1 MPSRSRMPAWA
12 ERLYDRLLRTYPAA
26 FHEDYGKEMRAAFRH
41 RWRDER
47 DERGL
52 LGVVGLLASLL
63 IDTLRTAPREHLD
76 MLIHDVRYAWR
87 ALTRRQNWS
96 FTIAAVLTLGLGI
109 GAVTA
114 IFSIVYAVLLAPLP
128 YREGDRVVRIWETNA
143 SLNIPQFAASIP
155 NFMDWR
161 ARSHSFAGL
170 AAVSNESANI
180 SGGGAPERVTAL
192 GATANLWEVLGIS
205 PVAGRTFAAE
215 DDVPGHAPVAIISEG
230 LWMRRYGGDPSLVG
244 RTITV
249 NGVSH
254 LVLGVVPQDVGFDT
268 TIDLWLPMAP
278 DTPHETRGN
287 HRIAALGR
295 LAPGVSVAAAEAELT
310 QVAAQIEH
318 DFPGPEKG
326 WRVMVQPIRG
336 WIVSTDLRQ
345 RLNILLTAVVLLLL
359 VACTNVANLQVA
371 RATSRLREIG
381 VRIALGASRARLVRQ
396 MMTENLVL
404 AGLGGALGLGLAW
417 LCVRLAAASLPA
429 SIPRLGTLAIN
440 LPVLLT
446 AIVSIGA
453 TAFVAGLI
461 PAAMVARSNAHDALQ
476 QSGRSATGG
485 RRGRVRQ
492 VLVAVQLG
500 LATMLVIGAA
510 LLAQSLVRLQ
520 SVSLGIA
527 DPDHLLVARVTRD
540 STDQTHQRD
549 LVFYDSAL
557 DAIRALP
564 GVTSAGMTSE
574 VPLGAANTSMTLGPI
589 PRPQGVPP
597 QGIQASWRIVTSD
610 YLQTLQ
616 VPVQRGRLFD
626 KSRDPRWP
634 IVLSE
639 QLVHRL
645 WPQGQ
650 DPIGREV
657 WLSNGKVFTVIGVVG
672 DVRQTELAKPP
683 TLTMYFPSTYFLW
696 PTMTLVVRS
705 HGDPATLA
713 RSVRE
718 VVAKIDPNQPLFD
731 VRSMRSIVSE
741 HAAEPRLNAVLLT
754 SFAALAL
761 LLAGVGVAG
770 VIAYAVVQRTP
781 ELAMRQALGAT
792 PRQAMQHVMGS
803 GMRMCLLG
811 IAIGGAAALALGRT
825 LSGVLFGI
833 DAQDPATFAATGAAL
848 LAIALVACWLP
859 ARRATR
865 IEPSLALRGE

>member
-1 MPSRSRMPAWA
+1 MASRSRTPRWA
-12 ERLYDRLLRTYPAA
+12 ERLYDRLLRTYPTA
-26 FHEDYGKEMRAAFRH
+26 FHEDYGHEMRAAFRH
-41 RWRDER
+41 RWREAR
-47 DERGL
+47 DAGGA
-52 LGVVGLLASLL
+52 LGVWRLFAELLL
-63 IDTLRTAPREHLD
+63 DTLRTAPREHLD

-87 ALTRRQNWS
+87 SLTRRQNWS

-128 YREGDRVVRIWETNA
+128 YRDADRVVRIWETNTN
-143 SLNIPQFAASIP
+143 LNIPRFSASIP
-155 NFMDWR
+155 NFLDWR
-161 ARSHSFAGL
+161 TRAHSFAGL
-170 AAVSNESANI
+170 AAISDVFANI
-180 SGGGAPERVTAL
+180 SGGGAPERVTGL
-192 GATANLWEVLGIS
+192 GATANLWDVLGIT
-205 PVAGRTFAAE
+205 PVAGRTFAPE

-230 LWMRRYGGDPSLVG
+230 LWMRRYGGDASIVG
-244 RTITV
+244 RTISV

-254 LVLGVVPQDVGFDT
+254 LVVGVVPQDVGFDT

-278 DTPHETRGN
+278 DGPHESRGD
-287 HRIAALGR
+287 HRIAVLGR
-295 LAPGVSVAAAEAELT
+295 LAPGVTVDAAHAELT
-310 QVAAQIEH
+310 QIAAQLEQ

-326 WRVMVQPIRG
+326 WRVLVSPIRT
-336 WIVSTDLRQ
+336 WIVSADLRQ
-345 RLNILLTAVVLLLL
+345 RLNILLAAVVLLLL

-396 MMTENLVL
+396 MITENLVL
-404 AGLGGALGLGLAW
+404 ASAGGALGLALAW
-417 LCVRLAAASLPA
+417 VCVRLAAAFLPA
-429 SIPRLGTLAIN
+429 SIPRLGVLSIN
-440 LPVLLT
+440 LPVLLA

-453 TAFVAGLI
+453 TALVAGLI

-476 QSGRSATGG
+476 QSGRSTTGG

-492 VLVAVQLG
+492 ALVAVQLG

-510 LLAQSLVRLQ
+510 LLAQSLVHLQ
-520 SVSLGIA
+520 RVSLGIA

-540 STDQTHQRD
+540 STEESQRRD
-549 LVFYDSAL
+549 LVFYQTVL
-557 DAIRALP
+557 DNIRALP
-564 GVTSAGMTSE
+564 GVISAGMTSE
-574 VPLGAANTSMTLGPI
+574 VPLCALDTSMTLGPI

-597 QGIQASWRIVTSD
+597 QGIQASWRIVTND

-616 VPVQRGRLFD
+616 VPVRRGRLFD

-650 DPIGREV
+650 DPIGHEV

-672 DVRQTELAKPP
+672 DVRQTGLANPP

-705 HGDPATLA
+705 HGDPVTLA

-718 VVAKIDPNQPLFD
+718 AVAKIDPNQPLFD
-731 VRSMRSIVSE
+731 VRTMRSIVSE
-741 HAAEPRLNAVLLT
+741 NAAEPRLNAVLLT

-781 ELAMRQALGAT
+781 ELAVRQALGAS
-792 PRQAMQHVMGS
+792 PRQAMQHVLSS
-803 GMRMCLLG
+803 GLRMCVLG
-811 IAIGGAAALALGRT
+811 IVAGGAAALALGRT

-833 DAQDPATFAATGAAL
+833 EAQDPATFAATGVAL
-848 LAIALVACWLP
+848 LAIAMVACWLP

-865 IEPSLALRGE
+865 IDPALALRGE